1 MYLCKNVDRQ
11 KSLPKLPLI
20 RIASHKEAAR
30 KDPAVHVSL
39 SSDSLFKQPGNL
51 RDSHLRKARRVV
63 EAHAS
68 ENHRIPFHCSS
79 EELQRRVIAP
89 TTSGWR
95 ADGRYIGFGLKP
107 CQPQINR
114 VSKTHT
120 IELAIYSA
128 GFRAAGKSSLN
139 LCRAALQPYSRGVL
153 RVQFEGWNRGGG
165 TQPPLFRPINEGSG
179 SSLTGQ
185 GPNGIVPA
193 LI

>member
-39 SSDSLFKQPGNL
+39 SSDSLFKQPGD
-51 RDSHLRKARRVV
+51 RRKSPPPKAWRVV

-68 ENHRIPFHCSS
+68 DNDRMPSHCSS

-95 ADGRYIGFGLKP
+95 ADGRYIGFGFRP
-107 CQPQINR
+107 CQPQINC
-114 VSKTHT
+114 V
-120 IELAIYSA
+120 
-128 GFRAAGKSSLN
+128 
-139 LCRAALQPYSRGVL
+139 LQTR
-153 RVQFEGWNRGGG
+153 
-165 TQPPLFRPINEGSG
+165 
-179 SSLTGQ
+179 
-185 GPNGIVPA
+185 
-193 LI
+193 

>member
-39 SSDSLFKQPGNL
+39 SSDSLFKQPGD
-51 RDSHLRKARRVV
+51 RRKSPPPVARRVV

-95 ADGRYIGFGLKP
+95 ADGRYIGFGFTP
-107 CQPQINR
+107 CQPQIGFSLQSR
-114 VSKTHT
+114 T
-120 IELAIYSA
+120 IKLALYPA
-128 GFRAAGKSSLN
+128 DFRASGKSSLN
-139 LCRAALQPYSRGVL
+139 RYRAAL
-153 RVQFEGWNRGGG
+153 
-165 TQPPLFRPINEGSG
+165 RP
-179 SSLTGQ
+179 
-185 GPNGIVPA
+185 
-193 LI
+193 